1 MDTAIARAPAA
12 RRAVFEDGLGKRYT
26 AVGPGGE
33 PLEVLALREELTAAP
48 AFEFSLRERVGA
60 LAAFQ
65 NTAFARIR
73 GVQRLGQDTSSLAV
87 VSDRVSGPRLS
98 DVLAVADQQLLPLEI
113 NAALYLVRQ
122 LVHAVAT
129 LHEQTPAVAHG
140 ALAPE
145 RIVITSNAT
154 LVVVEHVLATALEQ
168 LHLSHELCWKELGI
182 AMPYGTGV
190 PRFDQRADIL
200 QVGTVALAL
209 IVGRPLYREEYP
221 DKIAALAERAWGL
234 TATGGVEPLPAA
246 VRTWLSR
253 ALQLDARQSFVS
265 AVEARAELDRAFGGS
280 DPGAPHRTLK
290 SFLAEYA
297 KHATPTGTA
306 DATPMAVAV
315 APAQA
320 VAPSKAAASA
330 PAMPTPAAASMPA
343 QTPGRAEAYP
353 PLRSSSTA
361 TPAPTAIPVV
371 PIGAATDAPPPPVA
385 HAKTPAPA
393 LAVPAAHSPTA
404 AAPRPSASS
413 SPMWPAQAPT
423 PAPAAKPRVTTQVLV
438 EQEAEADMT
447 NSTPWWRRRW
457 IAAAVV
463 LVALACGGALAGRWY
478 VMPPAAAE
486 AAGTLVVN
494 TNPAGAAVVIDGQPR
509 GFTPLTLTLTPGAHT
524 LELLADGEP
533 RTIPVAITAGG
544 TVSQFI
550 ELPKPGAVTGQLQVR
565 TAPSGARVT
574 VDGIARGVAPLM
586 VEGLTPG
593 AHTVMLANDL
603 GSVTH
608 EVTVEAG
615 ATASLVAPMT
625 APQGAPLSGWI
636 AVAAPVDVQVYEND
650 RLLGSSRSDRI
661 MVSVGRH
668 ELEVVNEA
676 LGYRSTRTV
685 TVSPGQVAPVRLE
698 WPKGAMA
705 LNAQPWAEVW
715 IDGERLGETPIGN
728 VAVPIGPHDVV
739 FRHPELGEQVV
750 RTTVTLTAPTRL
762 SVDLRKR

>member
-1 MDTAIARAPAA
+1 MDTAIARAPGA

-33 PLEVLALREELTAAP
+33 ALEVLALREELTAAP
-48 AFEFSLRERVGA
+48 SFEFSLRERVGA
-60 LAAFQ
+60 LTSFQ
-65 NTAFARIR
+65 NTSFARIR
-73 GVQRLGQDTSSLAV
+73 GVQRLGQDTSSLAI
-87 VSDRVSGPRLS
+87 VSDRVPGPRLS
-98 DVLAVADQQLLPLEI
+98 DVLSVADQQLLPLEI

-122 LVHAVAT
+122 LVNAVAT
-129 LHEQTPAVAHG
+129 LHEQMPAVAHG

-145 RIVITSNAT
+145 RIVIASNAR
-154 LVVVEHVLATALEQ
+154 LVIVEYVLASALEQ

-182 AMPYGTGV
+182 AMPTGTGV
-190 PRFDQRADIL
+190 PHFDQRADIL

-246 VRTWLSR
+246 VRTWLSK
-253 ALQLDARQSFVS
+253 ALQLDPKQSFAS
-265 AVEARAELDRAFGGS
+265 GIEARAELDRAFGGS

-297 KHATPTGTA
+297 KYATPTSTGT
-306 DATPMAVAV
+306 DAVPMAVAV
-315 APAQA
+315 GP
-320 VAPSKAAASA
+320 VAAAG
-330 PAMPTPAAASMPA
+330 PAVPTPTAASG
-343 QTPGRAEAYP
+343 QTPARAEAYP
-353 PLRSSSTA
+353 PLRPASTA
-361 TPAPTAIPVV
+361 TPAPTAVPVV
-371 PIGAATDAPPPPVA
+371 PIAAANDAPPPVA
-385 HAKTPAPA
+385 HART
-393 LAVPAAHSPTA
+393 TA
-404 AAPRPSASS
+404 ASRPASS
-413 SPMWPAQAPT
+413 SATWSAPAPT
-423 PAPAAKPRVTTQVLV
+423 PAPPAKARGTTQLFV
-438 EQEAEADMT
+438 EQETEGDMT

-463 LVALACGGALAGRWY
+463 LVALVGGGTVAGRWY

-524 LELLADGEP
+524 LELMAEGEP
-533 RTIPVAITAGG
+533 RSIPLTITAGG

-565 TAPSGARVT
+565 TEPSGARVT
-574 VDGIARGVAPLM
+574 IDGIARGQAPLT
-586 VEGLTPG
+586 VDGLSPG
-593 AHTVMLANDL
+593 PHTVVLANDL

-636 AVAAPVDVQVYEND
+636 AVTAPVDVQVFENS
-650 RLLGSSRSDRI
+650 RLLGTSQSDRI

-676 LGYRSTRTV
+676 LGYRATRTV
-685 TVSPGQVAPVRLE
+685 NVSPGQLAPVRLE
-698 WPKGAMA
+698 WPKGALA

-728 VAVPIGPHDVV
+728 VAVPIGPHEVV

>member
-48 AFEFSLRERVGA
+48 SFEFSLRERVGA
-60 LAAFQ
+60 LTAFQ

-73 GVQRLGQDTSSLAV
+73 GVQRLGQETSSLAV
-87 VSDRVSGPRLS
+87 MSDRVSGPRLS
-98 DVLAVADQQLLPLEI
+98 DVLAVADQHLLPLEI

-129 LHEQTPAVAHG
+129 LHEQMPAVAHG

-145 RIVITSNAT
+145 RIIITSNAA
-154 LVVVEHVLATALEQ
+154 LVIVEHVLATALEQ

-182 AMPYGTGV
+182 AMPHGTGV

-253 ALQLDARQSFVS
+253 ALQLDARQSFAS

-297 KHATPTGTA
+297 KHATPTGPAT

-320 VAPSKAAASA
+320 VAPPFPASA
-330 PAMPTPAAASMPA
+330 AVSVPGQTPAR
-343 QTPGRAEAYP
+343 GEAHP
-353 PLRSSSTA
+353 PPRSSSMA
-361 TPAPTAIPVV
+361 TPPPTAIPIV

-385 HAKTPAPA
+385 HAKTPVPPA
-393 LAVPAAHSPTA
+393 AAAAHSPTA
-404 AAPRPSASS
+404 AAPRPPASS
-413 SPMWPAQAPT
+413 SPVWPAQAPT
-423 PAPAAKPRVTTQVLV
+423 PAPSAKPRATTQVLV

-457 IAAAVV
+457 IAAAVL
-463 LVALACGGALAGRWY
+463 LVALAGGGALAGRWY

-494 TNPAGAAVVIDGQPR
+494 TNPDGVAVVIDGQPR

-533 RTIPVAITAGG
+533 RTIPLAITAGG
-544 TVSQFI
+544 TMSQFI

-565 TAPSGARVT
+565 TEPSGARVT
-574 VDGIARGVAPLM
+574 VDGVARGVAPLM

-593 AHTVMLANDL
+593 AHTVVLASDL

-608 EVTVEAG
+608 AVTVEAG

-625 APQGAPLSGWI
+625 APQGGPLSGWI
-636 AVAAPVDVQVYEND
+636 AVAAPADVQVYEND

-676 LGYRSTRTV
+676 LGYRTTRTV
-685 TVSPGQVAPVRLE
+685 NVSPGQVAPVRLD
-698 WPKGAMA
+698 WPKGALA
-705 LNAQPWAEVW
+705 INAQPWAEVW

-739 FRHPELGEQVV
+739 FRHPEFGEQVV
-750 RTTVTLTAPTRL
+750 RTTVTLTAPARL